1 MFETII
7 VQPIF
12 NILML
17 IYSLIPGGDFGIT
30 LILFTILVRFALYPL
45 LKRQL
50 HQTKLMRKIQ
60 PELARIKERAK
71 GNKQLEAAQ
80 MMELYK
86 TRGISPFRSIVILLI
101 QLPIFIGLY
110 QVIQIVTL
118 HRDKIAH
125 YSYNFLEHLEPI
137 KRLIDNPDSFNQK
150 MLGFID
156 LTKTAFSDHRINI
169 ALIALALI
177 SAVTQYI
184 MSKQTMPHT
193 GPKKKLRDIMAAAA
207 DGKQHDQADM
217 NAAVMNNMIKF
228 MPIMMFF
235 IMVSLPG
242 ALALYYTISNIVA
255 VGQQH
260 YLLGKDE
267 EEMEEIAEKA
277 VENRTHKK
285 ATAKA
290 RARAENAKEAHIT
303 RITANDTRKAKKE
316 KRS

>member
-1 MFETII
+1 MFDTLI

-30 LILFTILVRFALYPL
+30 LIIFTVLVRFALYPL
-45 LKRQL
+45 VKKQL

-60 PELARIKERAK
+60 PELARIKENAK
-71 GNKQLEAAQ
+71 GDKQVEATQ

-86 TRGISPFRSIVILLI
+86 RTGISPFRSMLILLI

-125 YSYNFLEHLEPI
+125 YAYGFIQQLEPVRHI
-137 KRLIDNPDSFNQK
+137 IDNPASFNQK

-156 LTKTAFSDHRINI
+156 LTKHAFSDGRVNL
-169 ALIALALI
+169 ALLALALI

-184 MSKQTMPHT
+184 MSKQTMPT
-193 GPKKKLRDIMAAAA
+193 TAPKKKIRQIFAEAAE
-207 DGKQHDQADM
+207 GKQSSQSDM
-217 NAAVMNNMIKF
+217 NAAVTGGMLKF

-235 IMVSLPG
+235 IMVGLPG
-242 ALALYYTISNIVA
+242 ALALYYTISNLVA

-260 YLLGKDE
+260 YLLNKDE
-267 EEMEEIAEKA
+267 EEMEDIAEEVIEKKD
-277 VENRTHKK
+277 KK
-285 ATAKA
+285 AAKTAKA
-290 RARAENAKEAHIT
+290 RAKGATEAHVT
-303 RITANDTRKAKKE
+303 RITANDGRHKKE
-316 KRS
+316 KQS